1 MMRALLLVVCA
12 MVVTLVPPVR
22 AQEADP
28 APDMVQEADAAP
40 AADPEV
46 SASVSNVT
54 RVESWRFF
62 EPPGDAVDPN
72 YTFFG
77 NRFDTYLRVR
87 GSRFDL
93 SGGFSYVRVEHLPTD
108 AIGPGGL
115 GTGPFYYVAS
125 GIPYSYQASVKEFTA
140 SVHTRDRRMGVTV
153 GRMPYMSGA
162 EGEPFNVRPAATRVA
177 DLRRLRLDGRLI
189 GTFDW
194 SFYQRR
200 FDGVRLDL
208 ARGRDY
214 AGAGAFLVSQ
224 GGFEESTNLTIPKLQ
239 VGTAFA
245 GRRHGS
251 TAETQ
256 AFAAIYRDRRAIDI
270 RPDNANVPVDAAD
283 VTVWA
288 AGASHLGTRAL
299 ARGDVDWLAWGALQG
314 GDWYGQP
321 HRAFSGAVEGGYRWR
336 TTPARPW
343 LRAGLSY
350 ASGDGDGRDD
360 RHGTFFPMLQD
371 TRTYALSM
379 VYAHANLRDVFA
391 QVLAEPHARLRVRV
405 DLHRL
410 DLAQAA
416 DRWYQGSGAT
426 AREGRFFG
434 FSARP
439 SNGARS
445 LGTILEGT
453 ADVGIS
459 RYWSV
464 NGYIGRMWGGPA
476 VRGVF
481 SGDRL
486 FYWYVENVLE
496 LRLGP

>member
-1 MMRALLLVVCA
+1 MMRALLFGVCA
-12 MVVTLVPPVR
+12 LALIEVAPVR
-22 AQEADP
+22 AQET
-28 APDMVQEADAAP
+28 AP

-46 SASVSNVT
+46 SAVVSNLT

-62 EPPGDAVDPN
+62 EPPGDEVDPN

-77 NRFDTYLRVR
+77 NRFDAYLRVR
-87 GSRFDL
+87 GVHLDL

-125 GIPYSYQASVKEFTA
+125 GIPYSYQASVREFTV
-140 SVHTRDRRMGVTV
+140 SVHTRDRGVSVTI
-153 GRMPYMSGA
+153 GRMPYASGA
-162 EGEPFNVRPAATRVA
+162 EGEPFNVRPEGSRVA
-177 DLRRLRLDGRLI
+177 ELRRLRLDGRLV

-208 ARGRDY
+208 GRGRDY

-251 TAETQ
+251 TGETQ
-256 AFAAIYRDRRAIDI
+256 LFAHVYRDRREIDI
-270 RPDNANVPVDAAD
+270 RPDNAGVPVDAAD
-283 VTVWA
+283 VTIWA
-288 AGASHLGTRAL
+288 AGGSHLGTREL
-299 ARGDVDWLAWGALQG
+299 ARGDADWLAWGAMQG
-314 GDWYGQP
+314 GDWYGQA
-321 HRAFSGAVEGGYRWR
+321 HRAVGVALEGGYRWR
-336 TTPARPW
+336 EQPGRPW
-343 LRAGLSY
+343 IRAGISY
-350 ASGDGDGRDD
+350 ASGDDDGRDG

-379 VYAHANLRDVFA
+379 VYAHANLRDAFA
-391 QVLAEPHARLRVRV
+391 QVLADPHPRVRARV

-434 FSARP
+434 FSTRP
-439 SNGARS
+439 SSGARG

-453 ADVGIS
+453 ADVRIS

-464 NGYIGRMWGGPA
+464 NGYVGRMWGGPV

-481 SGDRL
+481 RGDRL
-486 FYWYVENVLE
+486 FYWYVENVLQ